1 METSEADGPWYRDG
15 LAFACTQCG
24 NCCSGT
30 PGYVWVDDGEV
41 AAIAEHLG
49 RPAGE
54 IRLLHC
60 RPAKG
65 LVSLREYPNGDC
77 VFLDPQTR
85 GCTIY
90 PVRPR
95 QCRTWPFWRSNI
107 ETPAGWQRT
116 CEVCPGAGHGPFI
129 SVDQIEVLAS
139 EIEL

>member
-1 METSEADGPWYRDG
+1 METSDADRPWYQDG

-49 RPAGE
+49 RPVGE

-60 RPAKG
+60 RPAQG

-107 ETPAGWQRT
+107 ETPASWQRT
-116 CEVCPGAGHGPFI
+116 CEVCPGAGHGPLI
-129 SVDQIEVLAS
+129 TVDQIEVLAS